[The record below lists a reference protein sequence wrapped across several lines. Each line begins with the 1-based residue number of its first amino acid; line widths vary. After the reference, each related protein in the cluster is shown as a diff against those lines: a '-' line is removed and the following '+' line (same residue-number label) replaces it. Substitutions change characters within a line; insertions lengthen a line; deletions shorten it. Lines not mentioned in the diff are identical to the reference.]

1 MYSHKQQYP
10 IENIPEKIRLSDGS
24 VRTDSSTFTADEI
37 ADAGYVSVSNPPS
50 ITEKQLLKWT
60 GTEWSIVDNTANAT
74 LEKWKEIRT
83 ERNRRISEADAR
95 VMRYHA
101 FARVSKEQ
109 IDEIDVLDTYIQELR
124 DITTQSDPFNINW
137 PTDITDKGA
146 TE

>member
-1 MYSHKQQYP
+1 MYSYKQQYP
-10 IENIPEKIRLSDGS
+10 IENLPERIRLSDGS

-50 ITEKQLLKWT
+50 ITEKQLLNWT

-74 LEKWKEIRT
+74 SKKWKEIRT
-83 ERNRRISEADAR
+83 ERNRRITEADAR

-101 FARVSKEQ
+101 FARLGKEQ

-124 DITTQSDPFNINW
+124 DITTQSDPFNITW
-137 PTDITDKGA
+137 PTNITDEGA

>member
-10 IENIPEKIRLSDGS
+10 IENLPERIRLSDGS

-50 ITEKQLLKWT
+50 ITEKQLLNWT

-74 LEKWKEIRT
+74 SKKWKEIRT
-83 ERNRRISEADAR
+83 ERNRRITEADI
-95 VMRYHA
+95 
-101 FARVSKEQ
+101 K
-109 IDEIDVLDTYIQELR
+109 DE
-124 DITTQSDPFNINW
+124 
-137 PTDITDKGA
+137 GA